1 MLRTILCTLIVASF
15 ALNVAAAST
24 VARAERI
31 VVVIKLVILV
41 LFVAVGIS
49 ASRHRGWRQGS
60 GVLRCRSWPAG

>member
-1 MLRTILCTLIVASF
+1 M
-15 ALNVAAAST
+15 
-24 VARAERI
+24 ARAERI